1 MQKEDKLFLLLL
13 QIHSDGDFYWKL
25 KTFPEEKDEHG
36 YRMDEVCI
44 YLKNPTES
52 DIRKILFQIADEFAD
67 SFDGKEYYMDLKDKY
82 VQEFKDEHNISR
94 LLKYG
99 EFYKEYGNQSL
110 SVHLIPYVTKTIK
123 IHNTDE
129 IVEIVSACAVSVRP
143 VSGT

>member
-44 YLKNPTES
+44 YLKNPTEG
-52 DIRKILFQIADEFAD
+52 DIRKILFQIADEFAE
-67 SFDGKEYYMDLKDKY
+67 SFDGKEYYIDLKDKY

-123 IHNTDE
+123 IHNTVE
-129 IVEIVSACAVSVRP
+129 IVEIGQFDVQYCDLL
-143 VSGT
+143 